1 MAGQNAKGNRVTAGA
16 AQSAPAPHWHP
27 SHNPWLIAVAVMLAT
42 FMEVLDTSVAN
53 VSLPH
58 IAGNLSATTDEAT
71 WVLTSYLVANAIILP
86 ATNWLGQLFGRKR
99 FLLTCIVLFSIA
111 SALCGMAGSLGFL
124 IIARVLQGASGGAL
138 QPISQAIL
146 LESFPAQKRGSAMAV
161 FAMGVVV
168 APILGPTLGGWIT
181 DNYSWRWIFYIN
193 LPIGLFAVLMG
204 KALIEDPPYLKR
216 ISAANIDYIG
226 FGLLS
231 IWLATLQFMLDKGQE
246 LDWFSSRT
254 IVCCAAISGAAFLGF
269 IAHELT
275 TAHPIVDLRVL
286 KNRNFALGA
295 SMILLLGGLLYGTI
309 AILPLFMQ
317 NLLGY
322 TALDAGIA
330 MSPRG
335 LGAFI
340 ATIFV
345 GRLVGKISN
354 RILIGVG
361 FLLLAYSC
369 LLLGDI
375 NLQIS
380 MSSVITPIIVSG
392 VAISLIFVPL
402 TTATMGTLSQ
412 EQIGNASGIFNLMRN
427 IGGSIGIATITTM
440 VARGAQ
446 TTQALLA
453 SHTSR
458 LNPAFQQQLATIH
471 VRLAQHVGE
480 WRAMKDAPRVLYRIL
495 QQQAALVSYANNFRI
510 LALTCLISAPLVL
523 LLKRVRPQ
531 RAPIAAH

>member
-1 MAGQNAKGNRVTAGA
+1 MAGPGAGG
-16 AQSAPAPHWHP
+16 PRPEWRP
-27 SHNPWLIAVAVMLAT
+27 SHNPWLIAAAVMLAT

-99 FLLTCIVLFSIA
+99 FLIACIVLFTIA

-124 IIARVLQGASGGAL
+124 IIARVLQGAGGGAL
-138 QPISQAIL
+138 QPISQAVL
-146 LESFPAQKRGSAMAV
+146 LESFPPQKRGSAMAV

-193 LPIGLFAVLMG
+193 LPIGIFAALM
-204 KALIEDPPYLKR
+204 ANEMIEDPPYLKR

-231 IWLATLQFMLDKGQE
+231 IWLATLQYVLDKGQE
-246 LDWFSSRT
+246 LDWLASRP
-254 IVCCAAISGAAFLGF
+254 IVICTVLSAATFVGF
-269 IAHELT
+269 VVRELV
-275 TAHPIVDLRVL
+275 AEHPIVDLRVL
-286 KNRNFALGA
+286 KNRNFAVGA
-295 SMILLLGGLLYGTI
+295 AMILLLGALLYGTT

-317 NLLGY
+317 NMLGY
-322 TALDAGIA
+322 TAVDAGMA

-335 LGAFI
+335 IGAFLT
-340 ATIFV
+340 TIIV

-354 RILIGVG
+354 RILIGIG

-369 LLLGDI
+369 LILSRV
-375 NLQIS
+375 NLQVSI
-380 MSSVITPIIVSG
+380 SSVIVPVMISG

-402 TTATMGTLSQ
+402 TTATMGLLSQ
-412 EQIGNASGIFNLMRN
+412 EQMGNATGI
-427 IGGSIGIATITTM
+427 
-440 VARGAQ
+440 
-446 TTQALLA
+446 
-453 SHTSR
+453 
-458 LNPAFQQQLATIH
+458 
-471 VRLAQHVGE
+471 
-480 WRAMKDAPRVLYRIL
+480 
-495 QQQAALVSYANNFRI
+495 
-510 LALTCLISAPLVL
+510 
-523 LLKRVRPQ
+523 
-531 RAPIAAH
+531 